1 MKEEVSLSRYL
12 SKRRNGRET
21 VREKRLLKVT
31 TISTGT
37 RLKPTKGI
45 PYPYGGFGRRVP
57 RVKCGIYDSMDYY
70 WSSEEEEC

>member
-31 TISTGT
+31 TISTGM
-37 RLKPTKGI
+37 RLKPMKGI
-45 PYPYGGFGRRVP
+45 P
-57 RVKCGIYDSMDYY
+57 
-70 WSSEEEEC
+70 